1 MIEDLIKGVLVMKIK
16 RLMCFFMVTLTFLV
30 ISLEYG
36 CSARTPIQGKA
47 ISIEKPEFYL
57 VGMGPGDADLITLRG
72 LKTIEDADLIV
83 CSKRAQDK
91 FASYLEGK
99 ELLDSSSYKLSRYYG
114 KDCRE
119 FKGKERKECESFTNK
134 RNTLIGKIRKAIGEG
149 KTVAVLGGGDPFIYG
164 PSVWFLEE
172 FADLNPVAVPGL
184 SSFNAANAALA
195 KSVTSSKP
203 TKSVILTIGYSPES
217 HKIIEDL
224 AVHKATMVIYM
235 PKDLKDLMAKL
246 SAHYPPET
254 PIAIV
259 SYAGYKEKERIIKG
273 TLETILDKIG
283 DEKELR
289 LYLVYVGDFLTYRRK

>member
-1 MIEDLIKGVLVMKIK
+1 MKIE
-16 RLMCFFMVTLTFLV
+16 RLIYCLMVTLIFTV

-36 CSARTPIQGKA
+36 CSALTTIQGEQEARTGK
-47 ISIEKPEFYL
+47 KPEFYL

-72 LKTIEDADLIV
+72 LKTIEGADSIV
-83 CSKRAQDK
+83 CSKRTQEK
-91 FASYLEGK
+91 FAPYLEGK
-99 ELLDSSSYKLSRYYG
+99 ELLDSSSYRLSRYYG
-114 KDCRE
+114 KDCSE
-119 FKGKERKECESFTNK
+119 FKGKERKECEKYTNK
-134 RNTLIGKIRKAIGEG
+134 RNKLVGKIRKAIGEG
-149 KTVAVLGGGDPFIYG
+149 KTVAVLAGGDPFIYG

-172 FADLNPVAVPGL
+172 FADLDPVAVPGL

-195 KSVTSSKP
+195 KTVTSSKP

-235 PKDLKDLMAKL
+235 PKDLEDIIGRL
-246 SAHYPPET
+246 STHYPSET
-254 PIAIV
+254 PIALV
-259 SYAGYKEKERIIKG
+259 SYAGYKGKERVIKG

>member
-1 MIEDLIKGVLVMKIK
+1 MGVRLELPSRGKQEPERSRNSTLLV
-16 RLMCFFMVTLTFLV
+16 L
-30 ISLEYG
+30 
-36 CSARTPIQGKA
+36 
-47 ISIEKPEFYL
+47 
-57 VGMGPGDADLITLRG
+57 GPGDADLITLRG

-83 CSKRAQDK
+83 CSKRAQEK
-91 FASYLEGK
+91 FSPHLEGK
-99 ELLDSSSYKLSRYYG
+99 ELLDSGSYRLSRYYG

-119 FKGKERKECESFTNK
+119 FKGKERKECEKYTNK
-134 RNTLIGKIRKAIGEG
+134 RNKLIKKIRRAIGDG

-195 KSVTSSKP
+195 KTVTSSKP

-235 PKDLKDLMAKL
+235 PKDLRDMVAKL
-246 SAHYPPET
+246 FVHYPPQT

-259 SYAGYKEKERIIKG
+259 SYAGYKGKERVIKG
-273 TLETILDKIG
+273 TLETILDRIG
-283 DEKELR
+283 NEKELK
-289 LYLVYVGDFLTYRRK
+289 LYLVYVGDFLAYRRK